1 MKTKIYTSIEQSK
14 KLLSL
19 GLDPNTADMFYN
31 LGESQIPNVIY
42 GCNEDFKCYL
52 LAWSLTALLEL
63 MPIGS
68 HIEKKNS
75 SYACYVVYTKPLESS
90 TPIEAAFEMVCW
102 LIEQGHIK
110 VNK

>member
-1 MKTKIYTSIEQSK
+1 
-14 KLLSL
+14 
-19 GLDPNTADMFYN
+19 MFYN

-52 LAWSLTALLEL
+52 LAWSLTALLKL
-63 MPIGS
+63 MPLYNGTTPRLAWSNGS
-68 HIEKKNS
+68 YNCFYYQGYSVSNPNS
-75 SYACYVVYTKPLESS
+75 LVD
-90 TPIEAAFEMVCW
+90 AAFEMVCW